1 MDAYEIA
8 LLMANQ
14 DAQNPLAM
22 RYGTVQSLNDDGS
35 VSVVPDGQDQAV
47 PAVKCCRL
55 CAGNRVVLLV
65 NGTEWLAVSVMGG
78 ECPYEIGDV
87 WTTFSDDS
95 PHDRWPGTTW
105 EQIRDRFLLASG
117 SRGAGATGG
126 EESHV
131 LTQPELPLVEGS
143 FAIRGVGDSFID
155 AGSNAWGAFYRTGYS
170 SGAWIVT
177 YLSAEGLRPGYSGF
191 GMSFGQNQPHNNM
204 PPYMVA
210 HMWKRTA

>member
-35 VSVVPDGQDQAV
+35 VSVVPDGQEKAV
-47 PAVKCCRL
+47 PAVKCCRP

-117 SRGAGATGG
+117 KRSGGSTGG
-126 EESHV
+126 EEEHTLSEA
-131 LTQPELPLVEGS
+131 ELPKHLHE
-143 FAIRGVGDSFID
+143 I
-155 AGSNAWGAFYRTGYS
+155 NLAWGGSAGTGSDY
-170 SGAWIVT
+170 VQ
-177 YLSAEGLRPGYSGF
+177 YSGGGNVSGWQTWF
-191 GMSFGQNQPHNNM
+191 SGSGNNLHNQAHNNM
-204 PPYMVA
+204 PPYITA
-210 HMWKRTA
+210 HIWKRIS